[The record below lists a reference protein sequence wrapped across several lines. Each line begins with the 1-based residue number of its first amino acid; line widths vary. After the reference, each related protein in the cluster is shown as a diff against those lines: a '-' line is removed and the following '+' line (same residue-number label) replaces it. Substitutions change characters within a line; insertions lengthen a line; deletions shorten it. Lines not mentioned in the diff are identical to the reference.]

1 MSEDKLPVIVF
12 FDGGCGLCSREI
24 SVLKKLDTNS
34 NVRWINIDENG
45 ALLESYG
52 ISYIDAMRRFH
63 VVNQQ
68 GQIEI
73 GVAGFLCLWRVLPT
87 LKWVPS
93 LVRFTR
99 SKGFLEHCYQR
110 FADKRFK
117 SRLAGTQ
124 CVAVNANEMGKSA

>member
-1 MSEDKLPVIVF
+1 MSEDKKLVIVF

-45 ALLESYG
+45 DLLESYG

-63 VVNQQ
+63 VVNRQ

-73 GVAGFLCLWRVLPT
+73 GVEGFLCLWRVLPT

-93 LVRFTR
+93 LIRITR
-99 SKGFLEHCYQR
+99 SKGFLEHCYRR

-124 CVAVNANEMGKSA
+124 CVPVNANEMGKSA